1 MRRFSLTTLL
11 VLTRTA
17 PPQRNDAYDMDY
29 LHQAAMPDHV
39 TLQNRATTADIALL
53 GNHQLTHSAIDTPL
67 ICRAMPAHPMDS
79 ANVRVAG
86 PPWAPVLG
94 TSGGREVMMRIALAL
109 M

>member
-29 LHQAAMPDHV
+29 LHQAAMPGHV
-39 TLQNRATTADIALL
+39 TPQSRATTADIALL
-53 GNHQLTHSAIDTPL
+53 GNHQSTHSAINTSL

-86 PPWAPVLG
+86 PPWAPVHG
-94 TSGGREVMMRIALAL
+94 TSGGRKLMMRVTLAL
-109 M
+109 V